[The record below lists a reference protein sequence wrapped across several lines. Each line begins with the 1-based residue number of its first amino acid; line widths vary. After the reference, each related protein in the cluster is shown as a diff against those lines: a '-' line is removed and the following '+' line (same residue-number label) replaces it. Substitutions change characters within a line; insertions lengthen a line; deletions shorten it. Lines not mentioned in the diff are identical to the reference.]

1 MALSM
6 AFAHLID
13 NLFLYKA
20 AIKRGAPKIAES
32 EGLFAA
38 VGIPVIEIA

>member
-1 MALSM
+1 M

-13 NLFLYKA
+13 NLFLFKA

-32 EGLFAA
+32 EGLFAV